1 MLNFVVGLILLA
13 YYGIDLTLRISL
25 PLLDLSDLL
34 LDIPARFLL
43 LFYLLLSLRDAL
55 IALLLDL
62 LRVPLALELRLGNL
76 TEQFLLEFGEPLLV
90 ELCMLLVGLDLVH
103 LVLDLRDLVLQ
114 RLQLLRVARRLRLDV
129 PDLASYHVLVK
140 PLLGFLVRQLLQ
152 LLV

>member
-1 MLNFVVGLILLA
+1 MLNFVVGLVLLA
-13 YYGIDLTLRISL
+13 DYGIDLTLRIALS
-25 PLLDLSDLL
+25 LLDLADLL
-34 LDIPARFLL
+34 LDIPARLL
-43 LFYLLLSLRDAL
+43 LLLDLLLGLRDAL

-62 LRVPLALELRLGNL
+62 LRVPLTLELSLGNL

-129 PDLASYHVLVK
+129 PNLASDHVLVK
-140 PLLGFLVRQLLQ
+140 PLLGLLIRQLLQ

>member
-1 MLNFVVGLILLA
+1 MLNFVVGLVLLA
-13 YYGIDLTLRISL
+13 DYGIDLTLRISL

-34 LDIPARFLL
+34 LDIPARLL
-43 LFYLLLSLRDAL
+43 LLLDLLLGLRDTL
-55 IALLLDL
+55 IALLLYL
-62 LRVPLALELRLGNL
+62 LRVPLALKLSLGNL

-114 RLQLLRVARRLRLDV
+114 RLQLLRVARCLRLDV
-129 PDLASYHVLVK
+129 PDLAPDQVLVK
-140 PLLGFLVRQLLQ
+140 PLLGLLIRQLLQ